1 MKEELNFTQS
11 TTYLNVPNMCREQY
25 KMCPNSGDLSFERGK
40 KKKNFMEGGKTT
52 SHKNLIKLAQSF
64 QNIISVGGKSHGRLD
79 KS

>member
-1 MKEELNFTQS
+1 
-11 TTYLNVPNMCREQY
+11 MCQT
-25 KMCPNSGDLSFERGK
+25 CAGDNIRCAQIVGGLSLKGGGG
-40 KKKNFMEGGKTT
+40 NFMEGGKTT

>member
-1 MKEELNFTQS
+1 MKETLNLSQS
-11 TTYLNVPNMCREQY
+11 TTYLDVPNMCRGQY
-25 KMCPNSGDLSFERGK
+25 KMCPNSWGSVFKRGGG
-40 KKKNFMEGGKTT
+40 NFMEGGKTT